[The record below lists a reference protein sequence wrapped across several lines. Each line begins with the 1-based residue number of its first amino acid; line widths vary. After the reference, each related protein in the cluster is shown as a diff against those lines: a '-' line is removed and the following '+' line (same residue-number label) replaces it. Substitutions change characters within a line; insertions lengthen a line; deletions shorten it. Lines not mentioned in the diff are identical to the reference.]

1 MPKLSACIKLASSDS
16 EAQAAAAGP
25 PGMKEHET
33 MNCLVAKRLCD
44 ENSNCSAILKVIPM
58 LCGPELVACSTVT
71 VSRCQAALRT
81 LALFP
86 WFQPTCLCREPSLDA
101 QCNIFRDLV
110 FDHPCVFVNRKVD
123 MHPLHY
129 IPTCELAAEIC
140 RDNPWCKQRLD
151 MFKTTCKFRDG
162 QCRNPHSNLI
172 NVELRQKTRCN
183 VIDETD
189 ISGHYRIKIATG
201 LCLNLGTEH
210 EHF

>member
-1 MPKLSACIKLASSDS
+1 MMLVYNYYSEIVFSA
-16 EAQAAAAGP
+16 
-25 PGMKEHET
+25 M
-33 MNCLVAKRLCD
+33 
-44 ENSNCSAILKVIPM
+44 VI
-58 LCGPELVACSTVT
+58 ACSTVT

-110 FDHPCVFVNRKVD
+110 FDHPCVFVNRKEVD

-162 QCRNPHSNLI
+162 QCRNPHSCRYNEAQVVFL
-172 NVELRQKTRCN
+172 V
-183 VIDETD
+183 
-189 ISGHYRIKIATG
+189 
-201 LCLNLGTEH
+201 
-210 EHF
+210 